1 MSANEERPDP
11 TAGSEALKA
20 QLLQLE
26 AFVARANAE
35 GDPIPPTA
43 LEMIERLREL
53 VRALDGFTASLES
66 E

>member
-1 MSANEERPDP
+1 MSANEELPDP

-26 AFVARANAE
+26 AFVARSNAE